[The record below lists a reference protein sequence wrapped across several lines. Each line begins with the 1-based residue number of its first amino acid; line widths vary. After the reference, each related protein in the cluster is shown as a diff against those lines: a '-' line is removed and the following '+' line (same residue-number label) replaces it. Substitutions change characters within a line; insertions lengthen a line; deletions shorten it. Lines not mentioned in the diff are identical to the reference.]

1 MMMQSLMKLRH
12 QARALW
18 RDPTLQRKWLRAVV
32 LARST
37 KQGWVLDTRV
47 EKKA

>member
-1 MMMQSLMKLRH
+1 MQLRH

-18 RDPTLQRKWLRAVV
+18 RDQALQRKWLRAVA
-32 LARST
+32 LTRAT